1 MEKIWMDKK
10 VYVITISGRNYQGK
24 VVAEDETKI
33 VLIDIKNHLVEISKS
48 DIKLCQEEEWTGN
61 VLTVLENMNQQI
73 M

>member
-10 VYVITISGRNYQGK
+10 VYLVTISGRNYQGK

-48 DIKLCQEEEWTGN
+48 DIKLCQEEE
-61 VLTVLENMNQQI
+61 
-73 M
+73 